1 MKRFFDTLLARV
13 LGLVALLLVIGQF
26 SAFQLAE
33 FLQREPRAA
42 AIALQAIST
51 VNLTRAALLAAHEK
65 RRSALLDELA
75 QREGVRVY
83 PLDPLDEVDP
93 LPREAVLQ
101 LAAEKIRAELG
112 ADTLVAADHLG
123 LPGLWVSFNIDED
136 DYWAVIP
143 RARMERTLPWHWL
156 SWGTG
161 ILLLS
166 LGGAWAVAAR
176 VNRPLHRLAEEADR
190 IGRGE
195 PGGPLPEKGTREL
208 RHVTRAFNAMRSAL
222 EQLDAERALLLAG
235 VSHDLRT
242 PLARLRLAVEM
253 LDEADGLKSG
263 MVQDIEDMNGVL
275 GQFLDFVRGVA
286 GETPESGDLDF
297 LVRGVIERYDRAG
310 KPIAFSLPALPP
322 VMLYPLAMRRL
333 LTNLV
338 DNAIAHGG
346 GTVEVVA
353 RPEAEGVGLRVLDRG
368 PGIPEMEKARLLK
381 PFERLDAARSDG
393 GSGLG
398 LAIAA
403 RIARLHGGRL
413 ELNNRPGGG
422 LEVHVWLP
430 RTS

>member
-1 MKRFFDTLLARV
+1 VKRFFDTLLARV
-13 LGLVALLLVIGQF
+13 LGLVALLLIIGQF

-42 AIALQAIST
+42 AVALQAVST

-83 PLDPLDEVDP
+83 PLDPLEEVDP
-93 LPREAVLQ
+93 LPKEPVLQ

-112 ADTLVAADHLG
+112 PDTLVAVDHLG
-123 LPGLWVSFNIDED
+123 LPGLWVSFDINED

-143 RARMERTLPWHWL
+143 RARLGQTSPWHWL

-161 ILLLS
+161 VLLLS

-176 VNRPLHRLAEEADR
+176 VNRPLRRLAEAADR
-190 IGRGE
+190 IGHGE
-195 PGGPLPEKGTREL
+195 PGGPLPEEGTREL
-208 RHVTRAFNAMRSAL
+208 RHVSRAFNEMSGAL
-222 EQLDAERALLLAG
+222 ARLDAERALLLAG

-253 LDEADGLKSG
+253 LSGADGLKSG
-263 MVQDIEDMNGVL
+263 MVQDIEDMDDVL

-286 GETPESGDLDF
+286 GETPEPGDLDL
-297 LVRGVIERYDRAG
+297 LVRDMAERYARAG
-310 KPIAFSLPALPP
+310 KPIALSLPPLPLLL
-322 VMLYPLAMRRL
+322 LYPLAMRRL
-333 LTNLV
+333 LTNLL
-338 DNAIAHGG
+338 DNAFAHGG
-346 GTVEVVA
+346 GKVEIA
-353 RPEAEGVGLRVLDRG
+353 ACPEAEGVGLRILDRG
-368 PGIPEMEKARLLK
+368 PGIPEEEKARLLR
-381 PFERLDAARSDG
+381 PFERLDPARSDSG
-393 GSGLG
+393 AGLG

-413 ELNNRPGGG
+413 ELDNREGGG
-422 LEVHVWLP
+422 LEVRIWLP
-430 RTS
+430 LAQ

>member
-1 MKRFFDTLLARV
+1 VKRFSDTLLARV
-13 LGLVALLLVIGQF
+13 LGLIALLLVVGQF

-33 FLQREPRAA
+33 FLQREPRASA
-42 AIALQAIST
+42 VALQAVST

-65 RRSALLDELA
+65 RRAALLDELA

-83 PLDPLDEVDP
+83 PLDPLEEVDP
-93 LPREAVLQ
+93 LPNEPVPQ

-112 ADTLVAADHLG
+112 PDTLVALDHLG
-123 LPGLWVSFNIDED
+123 LPGLWVSFDIDED

-143 RARMERTLPWHWL
+143 RARLDQTSPWPWL
-156 SWGTG
+156 SWGAG
-161 ILLLS
+161 LLLLS

-176 VNRPLHRLAEEADR
+176 VNRPLRRLADAADR

-195 PGGPLPEKGTREL
+195 KSGPLPEQGTREL
-208 RHVTRAFNAMRSAL
+208 RHVTRAFNEMNGAL
-222 EQLDAERALLLAG
+222 AQLDAERTLLLAG

-253 LDEADGLKSG
+253 LNEAEALKNG
-263 MVQDIEDMNGVL
+263 MVQDIEDMDGVL

-286 GETPESGDLDF
+286 GETPQLGNLNALVGDTL
-297 LVRGVIERYDRAG
+297 ERYARAG
-310 KPIAFSLPALPP
+310 KPMAVSLPPLPP
-322 VMLYPLAMRRL
+322 VTLYPLAMRRL
-333 LTNLV
+333 LANLL
-338 DNAIAHGG
+338 DNAFAHGG
-346 GTVEVVA
+346 AGVEIAA
-353 RPEAEGVGLRVLDRG
+353 RREGEGVGLRILDRG

-381 PFERLDAARSDG
+381 PFERLDTARGDT

-430 RTS
+430 LAS